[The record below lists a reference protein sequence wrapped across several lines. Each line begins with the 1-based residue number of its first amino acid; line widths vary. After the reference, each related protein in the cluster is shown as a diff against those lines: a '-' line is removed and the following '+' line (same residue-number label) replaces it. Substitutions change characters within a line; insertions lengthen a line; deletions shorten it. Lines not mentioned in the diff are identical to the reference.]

1 MAEQNSIQV
10 FIVAANISAILSVA
24 QQEAKKLSLT
34 AKNARAIAIRAGEKA
49 MGFKV
54 ITDFIDE
61 FANLTIQCANEI
73 NELSLHFA
81 KVAMDSS
88 NYKEFLNRLDSVKGR
103 NNALNGKGVFIDLYA
118 STEKTARDCDA
129 ECQRLVRNLESL
141 LETIQTQMRA
151 SGFIAATSKVE
162 AARAEEYKDNLD
174 SVAENIAV
182 ASGTIMNCVN
192 KSFHWLR
199 EYSPNAH

>member
-81 KVAMDSS
+81 KVAMMSS
-88 NYKEFLNRLDSVKGR
+88 NYKEFLHRLDSVKSR
-103 NNALNGKGVFIDLYA
+103 SQIMQTKQVFLDLY
-118 STEKTARDCDA
+118 SDTETTARDCDA

-199 EYSPNAH
+199 EYSPN

>member
-1 MAEQNSIQV
+1 MAERNSTQV
-10 FIVAANISAILSVA
+10 FIVAANISAMLSVA

-61 FANLTIQCANEI
+61 FASLTIECANEI
-73 NELSLHFA
+73 NDLSLHFA
-81 KVAMDSS
+81 RVAMNSS
-88 NYKEFLNRLDSVKGR
+88 NYKEFLHRLDSVKAR
-103 NNALNGKGVFIDLYA
+103 SADLKSSKVFLNLY
-118 STEKTARDCDA
+118 SETKNTARECDA

-162 AARAEEYKDNLD
+162 AARAEEYKDSLD
-174 SVAENIAV
+174 SVAQNIAV

-199 EYSPNAH
+199 EYSPS

>member
-1 MAEQNSIQV
+1 MANQNSIQV

-61 FANLTIQCANEI
+61 FASLTIECANEI
-73 NELSLHFA
+73 NEQSLHFA
-81 KVAMDSS
+81 KVAMNSS
-88 NYKEFLNRLDSVKGR
+88 NYKEFLRRLDHVKMR
-103 NNALNGKGVFIDLYA
+103 NHELEQSQVFTELYDQ
-118 STEKTARDCDA
+118 TQETARTCDI
-129 ECQRLVRNLESL
+129 ECEKLVRNLESL

-199 EYSPNAH
+199 EY

>member
-1 MAEQNSIQV
+1 MAENNSIQV

-61 FANLTIQCANEI
+61 FANLTIECANEI
-73 NELSLHFA
+73 NDLSLHFA
-81 KVAMDSS
+81 RVAMNSS
-88 NYKEFLNRLDSVKGR
+88 NYKEFLRRLDKVKGMS
-103 NNALNGKGVFIDLYA
+103 VDLQT
-118 STEKTARDCDA
+118 STIFAKLYRDTENTARDCDA

-182 ASGTIMNCVN
+182 ASGKIMNCVN

-199 EYSPNAH
+199 EY

>member
-1 MAEQNSIQV
+1 MAERNSIQV

-61 FANLTIQCANEI
+61 FASLTIECANEI
-73 NELSLHFA
+73 NDLSLHFA
-81 KVAMDSS
+81 RVAMNSS
-88 NYKEFLNRLDSVKGR
+88 NYKEFLHRLDSVKAR
-103 NNALNGKGVFIDLYA
+103 SADLKSSKVFLNLY
-118 STEKTARDCDA
+118 SETENTARECDA

-162 AARAEEYKDNLD
+162 AARAEEYKDSLD
-174 SVAENIAV
+174 SVAQNIAV

-199 EYSPNAH
+199 EYSPS

>member
-1 MAEQNSIQV
+1 MAERNSIQV

-61 FANLTIQCANEI
+61 FASLTIECANEI
-73 NELSLHFA
+73 NDLSLHFA
-81 KVAMDSS
+81 RVAMNSS
-88 NYKEFLNRLDSVKGR
+88 NYKEFLHRLDSVKAR
-103 NNALNGKGVFIDLYA
+103 SVELQSSKVFLNLY
-118 STEKTARDCDA
+118 SETENTARDCDA

-162 AARAEEYKDNLD
+162 AARAEEYKDSLD
-174 SVAENIAV
+174 SVAQNIAV

-192 KSFHWLR
+192 KSVHWLR
-199 EYSPNAH
+199 EYSPS

>member
-1 MAEQNSIQV
+1 MAGQTNSIQV

-61 FANLTIQCANEI
+61 FANLTIECANEI

-81 KVAMDSS
+81 RVAMNSS
-88 NYKEFLNRLDSVKGR
+88 NYKEFLNQLDTVKKSDAKISGP
-103 NNALNGKGVFIDLYA
+103 VFDKLYNDTEDLVRGFD
-118 STEKTARDCDA
+118 S
-129 ECQRLVRNLESL
+129 ECQKLVRNLESL
-141 LETIQTQMRA
+141 LETIKTQMRA

-199 EYSPNAH
+199 EY

>member
-1 MAEQNSIQV
+1 MAGQNSIQV
-10 FIVAANISAILSVA
+10 FIVAANISALLSVA

-61 FANLTIQCANEI
+61 FASLTIDCANEI
-73 NELSLHFA
+73 NGLSLHFA
-81 KVAMDSS
+81 RLAMTST
-88 NYKEFLNRLDSVKGR
+88 NYKEFLNRLDKVKD
-103 NNALNGKGVFIDLYA
+103 LNIELKNSTVFNHLYTD
-118 STEKTARDCDA
+118 TERTARDCDA
-129 ECQRLVRNLESL
+129 QCKALVRNLESL

-151 SGFIAATSKVE
+151 SGFIASTSKVE

-174 SVAENIAV
+174 SVAQNIAV
-182 ASGTIMNCVN
+182 ASATIMNCVN

-199 EYSPNAH
+199 EY

>member
-1 MAEQNSIQV
+1 MAETNSIQV

-61 FANLTIQCANEI
+61 FANLTIECANEI

-81 KVAMDSS
+81 RVAMNSS
-88 NYKEFLNRLDSVKGR
+88 NYKEYLNRLDQVK
-103 NNALNGKGVFIDLYA
+103 ALNPELQHSKVFDSLYT
-118 STEKTARDCDA
+118 STSNSADESDDK
-129 ECQRLVRNLESL
+129 CQRLVRNLESL

-182 ASGTIMNCVN
+182 ASGTIMSCVN

-199 EYSPNAH
+199 EF

>member
-1 MAEQNSIQV
+1 MAVQRNSIQV

-61 FANLTIQCANEI
+61 FANLTIECANEI
-73 NELSLHFA
+73 NELSVRFA
-81 KVAMDSS
+81 CVAMNSS
-88 NYKEFLNRLDSVKGR
+88 NYKEFLLQLDHVK
-103 NNALNGKGVFIDLYA
+103 ATSEQANGAVFGHLY
-118 STEKTARDCDA
+118 SRTEGLVRGFDS
-129 ECQRLVRNLESL
+129 ECQTLVRNLESL

-162 AARAEEYKDNLD
+162 ASRAEEYKDNLD

-182 ASGTIMNCVN
+182 ASETIMNCVN

-199 EYSPNAH
+199 EY

>member
-1 MAEQNSIQV
+1 MAAQRNSIQV

-61 FANLTIQCANEI
+61 FANLTIECANEI

-81 KVAMDSS
+81 RVAMNSS
-88 NYKEFLNRLDSVKGR
+88 NYKAFLNRLDTVKASG
-103 NNALNGKGVFIDLYA
+103 GQVSGPVFDKLYDR
-118 STEKTARDCDA
+118 TEELVRGFDS
-129 ECQRLVRNLESL
+129 ECQQLVRNLESL
-141 LETIQTQMRA
+141 LETIKTQMRA
-151 SGFIAATSKVE
+151 SGFIA
-162 AARAEEYKDNLD
+162 
-174 SVAENIAV
+174 
-182 ASGTIMNCVN
+182 
-192 KSFHWLR
+192 
-199 EYSPNAH
+199 

>member
-73 NELSLHFA
+73 NDLSLHFA
-81 KVAMDSS
+81 KVAMTSS
-88 NYKEFLNRLDSVKGR
+88 NYKEFLHRLDKVKGR
-103 NNALNGKGVFIDLYA
+103 SNVVQTNRVFTDLYA
-118 STEKTARDCDA
+118 DTETTARDCDA

-199 EYSPNAH
+199 EYSPS

>member
-1 MAEQNSIQV
+1 MAAEKNSIQV
-10 FIVAANISAILSVA
+10 FIVAANISAILAVA

-61 FANLTIQCANEI
+61 FANLTIECANEI
-73 NELSLHFA
+73 NDLSLHFA
-81 KVAMDSS
+81 QVAMNSS
-88 NYKEFLNRLDSVKGR
+88 NYKEFLNQLDTVKS
-103 NNALNGKGVFIDLYA
+103 NGTDISGPVFDQLYSKTEDLVRGFD
-118 STEKTARDCDA
+118 S
-129 ECQRLVRNLESL
+129 ECQQLVRNLESL

-199 EYSPNAH
+199 EY